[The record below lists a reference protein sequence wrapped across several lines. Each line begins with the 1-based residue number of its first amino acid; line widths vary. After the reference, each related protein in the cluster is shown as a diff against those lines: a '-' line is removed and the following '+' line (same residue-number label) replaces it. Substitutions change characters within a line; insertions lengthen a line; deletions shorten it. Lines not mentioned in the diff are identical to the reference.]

1 MNMVLIV
8 HSDILRQNLTH
19 TIFLVDRGDSFMQ
32 TDPGLQVQSHE
43 FHFPGFLKWNL
54 PIGHL
59 LDLDTIIDDDDLVF
73 YIPFNII

>member
-1 MNMVLIV
+1 
-8 HSDILRQNLTH
+8 
-19 TIFLVDRGDSFMQ
+19 MQ